1 MLNNNP
7 VLRVPIRPLHISGV
21 WTKNHFVHPSFLLF
35 RKQLNMKLW
44 ISGVT
49 LKLLN
54 LHLIKYILFNSLFWI
69 MAIVFQSRSS
79 SSCWFV
85 WKKKTNITWKKNKN
99 DKIHAYCDLKTRRN
113 FSSDNWFS
121 FYYSEQV
128 GDVEL
133 DDVWFAYPSRPNHMV
148 LQIN

>member
-1 MLNNNP
+1 MLNSNP
-7 VLRVPIRPLHISGV
+7 VLRVPIRPLHIRGV
-21 WTKNHFVHPSFLLF
+21 WTKNHFAHPSFLSF
-35 RKQLNMKLW
+35 GKNMKLW

-49 LKLLN
+49 MKLLN
-54 LHLIKYILFNSLFWI
+54 HHLIKYILFNSLFRI
-69 MAIVFQSRSS
+69 MAIVSLSRSS

-85 WKKKTNITWKKNKN
+85 WKKQISHEKNKIY
-99 DKIHAYCDLKTRRN
+99 KIHSCCDLKTRRN

-133 DDVWFAYPSRPNHMV
+133 DDVWFAYPSRPNDMV
-148 LQIN
+148 LQVN

>member
-49 LKLLN
+49 MKLLN

-85 WKKKTNITWKKNKN
+85 WKKKQISHEKKTKMIKSMHIVTWKREGISQVIIGFPSIIVNKLVMWN
-99 DKIHAYCDLKTRRN
+99 
-113 FSSDNWFS
+113 
-121 FYYSEQV
+121 
-128 GDVEL
+128 
-133 DDVWFAYPSRPNHMV
+133 
-148 LQIN
+148 